1 MDPAP
6 LFFLLGALARWART
20 DLKLPPA
27 LYDALSSFLLLT
39 IGLKGGVELA
49 RSSTPGLVGDSVAV
63 VGLGVLLT
71 LIAFGVLRLLRFARA
86 DAASVAAHYGSVS
99 AVTFAVGTAY
109 LGDRGIAYEP
119 HFPLFLALLE
129 APAIVVGILLARTAS
144 AAPAAGSPRLGAL
157 LREALLGRGV
167 LLLAGGIVIG
177 YVAGPK
183 GLVSVEPF
191 FFGLFKGA
199 LCIFLLEM
207 GYVAAG
213 HARDLRSSGWRLLL
227 FAIGLPLFA
236 ALLGAAL
243 GVWLGFSPGGVFLMI
258 VLAAS
263 ASYIAAP
270 AAMRLAVPEA
280 NPALGIAGSLGVTF
294 PFNVLVGLPLYQ
306 RLAESLVR

>member
-6 LFFLLGALARWART
+6 MFFALGALARWART

-27 LYDALSSFLLLT
+27 LYDALSSFLLLA

-49 RSSTPGLVGDSVAV
+49 RSATPGLLGDSVVV

-71 LIAFGVLRLLRFARA
+71 LLAFAVLRFLSFSRA

-129 APAIVVGILLARTAS
+129 APAIVVGILLAHAAS
-144 AAPAAGSPRLGAL
+144 AAPGAGKPRLGAL
-157 LREALLGRGV
+157 LHEALLGRGV
-167 LLLAGGIVIG
+167 LLLAGGILIG
-177 YVAGPK
+177 YAAGPK
-183 GLVSVEPF
+183 GVASIEPF

-199 LCIFLLEM
+199 LCVFLLEM
-207 GYVAAG
+207 GFVAAG
-213 HARDLRSSGWRLLL
+213 HGRDLRSAGWRLLV

-236 ALLGAAL
+236 ALLGATVGL
-243 GVWLGFSPGGVFLMI
+243 LLGFSVGGVFLMI